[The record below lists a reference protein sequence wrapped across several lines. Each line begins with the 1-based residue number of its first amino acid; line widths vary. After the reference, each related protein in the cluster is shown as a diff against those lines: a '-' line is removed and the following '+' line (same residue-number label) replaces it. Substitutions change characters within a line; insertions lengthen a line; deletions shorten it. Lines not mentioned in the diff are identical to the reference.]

1 VKISDFIFQ
10 FPVGISSKRHGICRV
25 RVFITTD
32 EYPVVL
38 LTDLG
43 SKNVGP
49 SVTNAIESIVKA
61 LVDRGHVP
69 QYSRFIE
76 HYEVE
81 DRGGASFDAVTITPG
96 RATSWETL
104 HAETVAR
111 TLGFDL
117 SELDRP
123 TLSEPRLRNEVE
135 RQRHLL
141 EPHVDIPYAESTR
154 VIQRRLEIE
163 STMLSRAQVEA
174 VIESEAG
181 ESELQEI
188 LRSDLSLLGEV
199 YAALPEE
206 YICFSEYPIAD
217 GFVDFVVFT
226 GRSCMDVFLIEVKGA
241 DFNLVN
247 SDSYEG
253 FSAKINQA
261 VDQIRRRYRAIYE
274 SLAQSRKSFHT
285 TRAVAE
291 SGKAIYR
298 SFLGARTPL
307 GVDLNKDIHVYAVV
321 IGGQTRN
328 DLKESWQRQDYQ
340 RHFTPPIK
348 VESWNSW
355 ARKLQRQ

>member
-1 VKISDFIFQ
+1 MKVSDFIFQ
-10 FPVGISSKRHGICRV
+10 FPVGISPKHCGICRV

-32 EYPVVL
+32 EYPQVL

-43 SKNVGP
+43 SKNIGP
-49 SVTNAIESIVKA
+49 SVTNAVESIVKA

-76 HYEVE
+76 HYEAE
-81 DRGGASFDAVTITPG
+81 DRGDASFDVVTISP
-96 RATSWETL
+96 RHATTWETL
-104 HAETVAR
+104 PAETIAR
-111 TLGFDL
+111 TLGCDL
-117 SELDRP
+117 SELERP
-123 TLSEPRLRNEVE
+123 TVAEPRLRNEVE

-141 EPHVDIPYAESTR
+141 EPYVDIPYAESTK

-163 STMLSRAQVEA
+163 SAMISRAQIEA
-174 VIESEAG
+174 VIEGEAG
-181 ESELQEI
+181 ERELQDM
-188 LRSDLSLLGEV
+188 LRSDPSILGEV

-217 GFVDFVVFT
+217 GFVDFAVFT

-247 SDSYEG
+247 SDNYEG

-261 VDQIRRRYRAIYE
+261 ADQIRRRYREIYE
-274 SLAQSRKSFHT
+274 SLAQFRKSFHT
-285 TRAVAE
+285 TRTVAE
-291 SGKAIYR
+291 SGKAIHR

-307 GVDLNKDIHVYAVV
+307 EVDPNKDIHVYAVV

-355 ARKLQRQ
+355 ARKLQRR